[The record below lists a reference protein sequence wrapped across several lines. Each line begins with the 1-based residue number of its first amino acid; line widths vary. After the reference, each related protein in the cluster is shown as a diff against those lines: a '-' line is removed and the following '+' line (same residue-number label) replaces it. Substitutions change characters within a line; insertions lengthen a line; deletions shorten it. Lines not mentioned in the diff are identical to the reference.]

1 VIMKT
6 PILNNKQI
14 EQKINRLAHQV
25 LENNHEES
33 EIIIAGIASRG
44 FVLAKRIATI
54 LQDISNIKVHVEE
67 IKVNKETPIKSK
79 VNFPFADKE
88 LEGKVV
94 FVVDDVVNSGRTL
107 IYAVRHFLTVPVKKL
122 RTLVLVDRGHN
133 KFPIRADYVGISLAT
148 TLQEHVSVEFSKG
161 KDAVYLQ

>member
-1 VIMKT
+1 MSKT
-6 PILNNKQI
+6 TILNNKQI

-25 LENNHEES
+25 LENNYEES

-44 FVLAKRIATI
+44 FVLAKRIAAI

-67 IKVNKETPIKSK
+67 IKVNKDTPIKSK
-79 VNFPFADKE
+79 VDFPFSDEE
-88 LEGKVV
+88 LEGKVI

-107 IYAVRHFLTVPVKKL
+107 IYAVRHFLNVPVKKL
-122 RTLVLVDRGHN
+122 RTLVLVDRSHN
-133 KFPIRADYVGISLAT
+133 RYPIRADYVGISLAT

>member
-1 VIMKT
+1 MRTI
-6 PILNNKQI
+6 ILDNKQI

-25 LENNHEES
+25 FENNHEES

-44 FVLAKRIATI
+44 FVLAERIAVI
-54 LQDISNIKVHVEE
+54 LQDISSIKVRVEE
-67 IKVNKETPIKSK
+67 IKVNKIDPISSK
-79 VNFPFADKE
+79 INVPFADKD

-107 IYAVRHFLTVPVKKL
+107 IYVVRHFLNVPVKKL

-133 KFPIRADYVGISLAT
+133 RYPIRADYVGLSLAT

-161 KDAVYLQ
+161 KDVVYLQ